1 MSFERASQ
9 QETIKSSN
17 GQQSKSGRTLLEK
30 KISNNNREY
39 ETVHRNTGGSFHS
52 YLSSRRCTF
61 SPFY

>member
-17 GQQSKSGRTLLEK
+17 GQQNQNARRCTA
-30 KISNNNREY
+30 
-39 ETVHRNTGGSFHS
+39 NTGGSFHS

-61 SPFY
+61 S